1 MLSSYPLVGFVPT
14 IDAQR
19 ARQFYVDVLKL
30 EFVADDHF
38 ALIVKAN
45 QSTIRI
51 ARLEKFT
58 PAAYTI
64 LGWEVSD
71 ITTTVGELVRAGVSF
86 LRFSPLPQDDLGI
99 WTTPSGS
106 RVAWFH
112 DPDGNILSVSQH

>member
-1 MLSSYPLVGFVPT
+1 MLSKYPLVGFIPT

-19 ARQFYVDVLKL
+19 ARRFYVDVLKL
-30 EFVADDHF
+30 QFVADDHF
-38 ALIVKAN
+38 ALVVRAN
-45 QSTIRI
+45 ESTIRI
-51 ARLEKFT
+51 VRLEKFT

-71 ITTTVGELVRAGVSF
+71 IATTVGELVQAGVSF
-86 LRFSPLPQDDLGI
+86 LRYPPLQQDDLGI
-99 WTTPSGS
+99 WTAPSGS